1 MRSLVIALSLSL
13 LLVGCNQEDNTWQ
26 PANGFI
32 GLTTD
37 TSSNQLHLDVPKDLG
52 ELLYYPSLARGI
64 GSNDIGLDR
73 GLLGDTKIV
82 SFVAAGER
90 LLLVEHNMRYR
101 STSANPAETQAVEE
115 AFPDHVIW
123 SFPIINANDTHWRVD
138 ATDFAFSDS
147 MAVSD
152 WLASMDQGSYTANQ
166 ARSMIH
172 WDRSKA
178 FPENLEI
185 EAVVSFTG
193 TGAGSYLDDVV
204 SNTDGFTVY
213 LHHSFL
219 KLPEDGFDVR
229 PYHPNSGYFSV
240 AWQDY
245 TVGLHEDLTVRVI
258 PRHRLE
264 KMNPDAASSPAVEPI
279 IYYLD
284 PGVPEPVKTALFD
297 GGMWW
302 NQAFEAIGYEDAF
315 QIRELPEGADPMDAR
330 YNVINWVHRATRGWS
345 YGASVID
352 PRTGEIIKGH
362 VTLGS
367 LRVRQDIL
375 IADALLDQTNS
386 AEAEA
391 MALARIRQLSAHEIG
406 HTLGIAHN
414 FAASERNRASVMD
427 YPHPLIDIASGA
439 ISLAEAYDNAIGEWD
454 TLVVDYGYGDDFE
467 AAKNALLRSDIGYVS
482 DYEARPLGGGS
493 ASGHLWDNG
502 ADPVNELDRLV
513 AIRELALSRLSLNA
527 IDNSDPI
534 GQLDKVVVPVYN
546 LTRFQVEAVAKQIGG
561 YHLLANLAADPAAF
575 IWVDKAKQ
583 IAAADSLLRTLE
595 ADFLLL
601 PDSLAQ
607 QLAPMPIGFSRD
619 RESSPSQL
627 GRLIDQR
634 AMAEAYTRHVL
645 AAMLAPQRLNRLSQA
660 MSPLSVDEYLTLIF
674 ERVAAMPN
682 QSPFNERSQY
692 LLARSFGDVLA
703 NPATREEV
711 KATLQWQLKGWIE
724 ELDTTTASGFRLH
737 QLLTEA
743 MGKIAPSEAQVL
755 PPGSPI

>member
-1 MRSLVIALSLSL
+1 MRLIAVFLSLSL
-13 LLVGCNQEDNTWQ
+13 LLTGCIQDQETSQ
-26 PANGFI
+26 PSNNFI
-32 GLTTD
+32 GLTANPTD
-37 TSSNQLHLDVPKDLG
+37 NSLQLAVPKDLG
-52 ELLYYPSLARGI
+52 ELLYYPSVARGI

-73 GLLGDTKIV
+73 GLLGETKIV
-82 SFVAAGER
+82 SFVPAGER
-90 LLLVEHNMRYR
+90 LLLVEHNLRYR
-101 STSANPAETQAVEE
+101 SSSDNPAETQAVEE

-123 SFPIINANDTHWRVD
+123 SFPILEDNASSWSID
-138 ATDFAFSDS
+138 ATDFAFSDA
-147 MAVSD
+147 MAISD
-152 WLASMDQGSYTANQ
+152 WLASMEQGQYAANSE
-166 ARSMIH
+166 RSMIH
-172 WDRSKA
+172 WDRTKS

-193 TGAGSYLDDVV
+193 SGAGSYLNDVV
-204 SNTDGFTVY
+204 TNTEGFTVY

-219 KLPEDGFDVR
+219 KLPEEGFEVR

-245 TVGLHEDLTVRVI
+245 TVGLHEDLSVRVI

-264 KMNPDAASSPAVEPI
+264 KLDPSAASSPAVEPI

-284 PGVPEPVKTALFD
+284 PGVPEPVKSALID

-302 NQAFEAIGYEDAF
+302 NQAFSAIGYENAF
-315 QIRELPEGADPMDAR
+315 QIRELPAGADPMDAR

-375 IADALLDQTNS
+375 IADALLDQSNS
-386 AEAEA
+386 TEAEA

-427 YPHPLIDIASGA
+427 YPHPLIDIAAGA
-439 ISLAEAYDNAIGEWD
+439 ISLEDAYDNAIGEWD
-454 TLVVDYGYGDDFE
+454 TLVVSYGYGDDFE
-467 AAKNALLRSDIGYVS
+467 AAKRALLRSDIGYVS

-502 ADPVNELDRLV
+502 ADPVNELSRLIAV
-513 AIRELALSRLSLNA
+513 RELALARLSLNA
-527 IDNSDPI
+527 IDDSDPI

-561 YHLLANLAADPAAF
+561 YHLVANLAADPAAF
-575 IWVDKAKQ
+575 IWVDKSQ
-583 IAAADSLLRTLE
+583 QLAAVDGLLTTIE
-595 ADFLLL
+595 ADFLQL
-601 PDSLAQ
+601 PDTLAQ
-607 QLAPMPIGFSRD
+607 QLAPMPIGYSRD

-634 AMAEAYTRHVL
+634 AMAEAYSRHVL
-645 AAMLAPQRLNRLSQA
+645 AAMLAPRRLNRLSQA
-660 MSPLSVDEYLTLIF
+660 MSPLQVDEYLSHLYQ
-674 ERVAAMPN
+674 RVMAMSAT
-682 QSPFNERSQY
+682 SPFNERTQY
-692 LLARSFGDVLA
+692 LLARALGEVLA
-703 NPATREEV
+703 NPTTREEV
-711 KATLQWQLKGWIE
+711 KSTLQWQLKGWIE
-724 ELDTTTASGFRLH
+724 DVDTSTASGYRLH

-743 MGKIAPSEAQVL
+743 MGQIAPSEAQAL